1 MIFSSKLAINL
12 RQPVFCCRRIMDL
25 LLTQALLLLS
35 TLGAVAGSCPD
46 GCRCQDTKLV
56 CSGLSDIP
64 ATLPSSTT
72 ALYFSNCSIG
82 TLKASDLD
90 QFANTLA
97 IFVIKDT
104 ALKDVSP
111 GSLDSTTNMN
121 ALMITGTQV
130 PDLPDD
136 LFHNLKM
143 LQSLSLMSNRL
154 LVLRPRWFSRLTSL
168 RLLDLSKNFFT
179 SVPVETFHSL
189 PELRSLLLSG
199 NNISHLPKEVFQG
212 LSKLK
217 TLRLN
222 KNALQELSAGT
233 FDDLI
238 LLEELSLQNNLITHL
253 PPDLFSKTLNLQKLF
268 LSHNRLTSLPQGIFI
283 NLPLLSQISL
293 YKNQLESLEPGL
305 FGPMPLKEL
314 WLYDNNLSRVEDD
327 TFRNLT
333 QLNLLV
339 LSRNQIT
346 HVSAGSFRGLE
357 KIGEISLHTNLL
369 TSLQAGTFL
378 GLPNLFH
385 ISLEHNFLSSLP
397 AGVLQGVNQL
407 DNIDLHNNSFA
418 NLPQTSLDALTVAT
432 TVLLRQNPWRCDLD
446 ILPLREWLRNHPS
459 KANQTLVICE
469 SPFRLNGQLIALLD
483 DGDVIPLNSTL
494 QPVLTSTEKD
504 GKPSVPQTTESTS
517 SNAVKTTPVSDVEEN
532 TGDGRRE
539 NEAGLNNTSVVLI
552 VIAVVSTVIISTVI
566 VSCVCW
572 RRKKRGRGDIG
583 RRNKNSVL

>member
-1 MIFSSKLAINL
+1 
-12 RQPVFCCRRIMDL
+12 MDL
-25 LLTQALLLLS
+25 LLPQALLLLS
-35 TLGAVAGSCPD
+35 SLGAVAGWCPD
-46 GCRCQDTKLV
+46 GCRCQDAQVV
-56 CSGLSDIP
+56 CSGLSDVP

-72 ALYFSNCSIG
+72 SLYLSNCSMNS
-82 TLKASDLD
+82 LKAQDLA

-97 IFVIKDT
+97 IFAIKDT
-104 ALKDVSP
+104 TLKEVRP
-111 GSLDSTTNMN
+111 GSLDSTPNMN
-121 ALMITGTQV
+121 ALMIAGTEV
-130 PDLPDD
+130 PDLPED
-136 LFHNLKM
+136 LFHQLK
-143 LQSLSLMSNRL
+143 LLHSLNLMSNRL
-154 LVLRPRWFSRLTSL
+154 LVLHPEWFSQLTSL

-179 SVPVETFHSL
+179 SVPVETFRSL
-189 PELRSLLLSG
+189 PELSNLLLSG
-199 NNISHLPKEVFQG
+199 NNVSHLPEEVFRG
-212 LSKLK
+212 LAKLK

-268 LSHNRLTSLPQGIFI
+268 LSHNRLASLPEGLFA

-293 YKNQLESLEPGL
+293 YKNQLGSLGPGV

-314 WLYDNNLSRVEDD
+314 WLYDNKLSRVEDD

-333 QLNLLV
+333 QLLLLV
-339 LSRNQIT
+339 LSRNQIS
-346 HVSAGSFRGLE
+346 HVSAGAFRGLE
-357 KIGEISLHTNLL
+357 KVREVSLHTNLL
-369 TSLQAGTFL
+369 TSLQAGTFR

-407 DNIDLHNNSFA
+407 ENIDLHNNSFP
-418 NLPQTSLDALTVAT
+418 NLPRTSLDALTVVK

-446 ILPLREWLRNHPS
+446 IRPLRDWLRNHPS

-469 SPFRLNGQLIALLD
+469 SPLSRNGELVALLED
-483 DGDVIPLNSTL
+483 SDLLPLNSTL
-494 QPVLTSTEKD
+494 QPALNSTEKD
-504 GKPSVPQTTESTS
+504 GKLIVPQTPESTS
-517 SNAVKTTPVSDVEEN
+517 SNTVKTTAVSDVEEN
-532 TGDGRRE
+532 AGDGGLE
-539 NEAGLNNTSVVLI
+539 NEAGLEETSVILI
-552 VIAVVSTVIISTVI
+552 AIAVVSAVVISTVI

-572 RRKKRGRGDIG
+572 RRRKRGRGEIG